1 MATKFLQEIVDEI
14 IDCLADDKTTR
25 AASLRGC
32 SLVSSQWLYRSQKHL
47 FRKIRFTDATFS
59 QWCREI
65 RPGDGGPSPHVTILH
80 YHADYSQALAMR
92 LAERHRHFSSFTNL
106 QKLHLREIPIHDFT
120 DEELSMCFK
129 QVGYSVRS
137 VSLRACEMTINDLV
151 SFVRHFIKL
160 ERLSIIDPFVYS
172 SSTTLDDSTEL
183 PILGGVLKL
192 GCLLHQGEVL
202 NFTHQLSLL
211 PLAFHTVI
219 LEATD
224 ITMSA
229 PINRLLAKC
238 REALTRVDIRDR
250 AFGSCS

>member
-1 MATKFLQEIVDEI
+1 
-14 IDCLADDKTTR
+14 
-25 AASLRGC
+25 
-32 SLVSSQWLYRSQKHL
+32 
-47 FRKIRFTDATFS
+47 
-59 QWCREI
+59 
-65 RPGDGGPSPHVTILH
+65 
-80 YHADYSQALAMR
+80 
-92 LAERHRHFSSFTNL
+92 
-106 QKLHLREIPIHDFT
+106 
-120 DEELSMCFK
+120 
-129 QVGYSVRS
+129 
-137 VSLRACEMTINDLV
+137 MTINDLV

-172 SSTTLDDSTEL
+172 SSITLDDSTEL
-183 PILGGVLKL
+183 PILGGALKL